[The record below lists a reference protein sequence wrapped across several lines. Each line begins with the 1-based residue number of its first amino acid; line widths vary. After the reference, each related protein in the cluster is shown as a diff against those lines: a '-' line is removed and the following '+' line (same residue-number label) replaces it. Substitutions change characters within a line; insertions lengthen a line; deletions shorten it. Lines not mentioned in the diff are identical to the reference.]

1 MTWCA
6 SHTSAVVDQ
15 FLLLRQTNI
24 VAIVSFRLRL
34 THCRSI
40 KHDFITKYQ
49 RWIVLRSAHEWCCR
63 RRVASG
69 GHIIRRPPPTT
80 TTSDPLSLSLSRGRR
95 RPASMV
101 FCGCGCRA
109 AGGLAVPGAG
119 CRSLSLQ
126 TWKLVTC
133 QTNLQAIL
141 ETKCLCSNFV
151 IQGE

>member
-80 TTSDPLSLSLSRGRR
+80 TTSDPLSLSLSLE
-95 RPASMV
+95 
-101 FCGCGCRA
+101 
-109 AGGLAVPGAG
+109 GGGVHGFLWLWVPGGGRARCAG
-119 CRSLSLQ
+119 CRVPQFITPDMKIGNLSDEF
-126 TWKLVTC
+126 T
-133 QTNLQAIL
+133 
-141 ETKCLCSNFV
+141 SNT
-151 IQGE
+151 